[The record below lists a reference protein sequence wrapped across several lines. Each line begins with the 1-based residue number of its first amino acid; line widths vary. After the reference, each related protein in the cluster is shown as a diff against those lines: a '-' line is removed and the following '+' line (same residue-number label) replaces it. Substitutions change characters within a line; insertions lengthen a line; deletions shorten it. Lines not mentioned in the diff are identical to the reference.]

1 MIVSVNAV
9 RGRKRE
15 GDSMG
20 IRYVVG
26 RTSSTVVKLSL
37 LPLFLSLS
45 PSLSNDRQRIV
56 AQDFQPTSSE

>member
-15 GDSMG
+15 GGSMG

-26 RTSSTVVKLSL
+26 RTSSTGCKTQSAAS
-37 LPLFLSLS
+37 LSLS
-45 PSLSNDRQRIV
+45 LSLSV
-56 AQDFQPTSSE
+56 KL